1 MNIAILSPLK
11 EAPSETFIHAHRTL
25 MDGNIFYYHGGSIPR
40 FCEDRP
46 LIQSQADL
54 LILKA
59 KDKFSKFQAKEIA
72 LYRSFK
78 KNRINAILAEYGT
91 TGADVLPVC
100 EELNIPLIVHFHGFD
115 ASINRVLNEY
125 KVKYRQ
131 MFNYAKAIIVV
142 SKAMKAKLAALGVPP
157 QKLILNSYGPGNQ
170 FFDVDNSY
178 SQKVFVAIGR
188 FVDKKAPYF
197 TLAAFKEVINI
208 HPDAKLF
215 FGGDGPLLNVCKNLA
230 MFWGLSDSVKF
241 MGVVSPDLV
250 KDLFSKAIAFVQ
262 HSMVAGDGDSEGTP
276 VAVLEASAAGLPVI
290 STQHAGIPDVILN
303 NISGIL
309 VEEGDV
315 VGMAKAMTKLASDVS
330 LAEKMGQ
337 AGREHIRKN
346 FTMTRHIKV
355 LNEIFVNVKKNGN
368 LVG

>member
-25 MDGNIFYYHGGSIPR
+25 IDGSIFYYYGGSIPA
-40 FCEDRP
+40 FYENTP
-46 LIQSQADL
+46 LIQNYADFL
-54 LILKA
+54 LLKA

-72 LYRSFK
+72 LCRSFK
-78 KNRINAILAEYGT
+78 KNKIDVVLAEFGT
-91 TGADVLPVC
+91 TGAHVYPVC
-100 EELNIPLIVHFHGFD
+100 KELNIPLIVHFHGFD
-115 ASINRVLNEY
+115 ASTKSVLEDYEDKYQKMFEY
-125 KVKYRQ
+125 TEV
-131 MFNYAKAIIVV
+131 IVVV
-142 SKAMKAKLAALGVPP
+142 SKAMKR
-157 QKLILNSYGPGNQ
+157 KLIGLGAPVSKLVLNTYGPNNQ
-170 FFDVDNSY
+170 FFDLNNSY
-178 SQKVFVAIGR
+178 NNKLFVAIGR

-197 TLAAFKEVINI
+197 TLAAFKNVLDI
-208 HPDAKLF
+208 HPDAKLI

-230 MFWGLSDSVKF
+230 MFWGLSDSVDF
-241 MGVVSPDLV
+241 MGVVSPNLV

-290 STQHAGIPDVILN
+290 STRHGGIPDVILE
-303 NISGIL
+303 NISGVL

-315 VGMAKAMTKLASDVS
+315 VGMANAMIKLGNDFF
-330 LAEKMGQ
+330 LAQKMGQ